1 MLFFGIAGCC
11 CFGLIS
17 CGIAVWNYRY
27 KQAKMAGKTIADCT
41 SSVYWC
47 ERQLT
52 TAGYLSGC

>member
-1 MLFFGIAGCC
+1 MLIFEIAGCC

-27 KQAKMAGKTIADCT
+27 KHAKMAGKIIADCT

-52 TAGYLSGC
+52 AAGTSGC

>member
-1 MLFFGIAGCC
+1 
-11 CFGLIS
+11 
-17 CGIAVWNYRY
+17 
-27 KQAKMAGKTIADCT
+27 MAGKTIADCT